1 MARAFPRRIGS
12 VTVPQD
18 EISRAAWSWAAR
30 RLPEYLFS
38 HSVRSYCWGATLA
51 ARDGLEFDP
60 QILWV
65 ASLLHDV
72 GLTQVRPGAA
82 CFEVDGAEVA
92 RRFALRAGMPAAD
105 ADQVARAIVLHMAPR
120 VTLDDGAESVLLDRA
135 TAVDV
140 RHVDAALVADVRPP
154 IDAAFP
160 RGAFD
165 RHFRAAIA
173 REVALRTDCQSA
185 GLLARLAG

>member
-1 MARAFPRRIGS
+1 MERAFPRRIGS
-12 VTVPQD
+12 VVVPQD
-18 EISRAAWSWAAR
+18 EISRATWSWAAR
-30 RLPEYLFS
+30 RLPEYLFA
-38 HSVRSYCWGATLA
+38 HSVRSYGWGAILA
-51 ARDGLEFDP
+51 GHDGLAFDS

-72 GLTQVRPGAA
+72 GLTHIRPGRA

-92 RRFALRAGMPAAD
+92 RRFALRAGMPGDAAD
-105 ADQVARAIVLHMAPR
+105 RVARAIVLHMAPR
-120 VTLDDGAESVLLDRA
+120 VTLADGAESVLLDRA

-140 RHVDAALVADVRPP
+140 RHVDAALVADARPP

-165 RHFRAAIA
+165 RLFRAAIQ
-173 REVALRTDCQSA
+173 REVALRTDCPSA
-185 GLLARLAG
+185 GLLARLDA